1 MASGSDTP
9 PSKRQQRPSGIDFLL
24 SESPDKSET
33 QDELEL
39 QSYLLDKSDLE
50 KSPLDWWADRE
61 TKYPQLSVIAKRV
74 LAVPATSVPLERI
87 FSSAGLI
94 ITKLRNRLSSEVV
107 DQIIFLNKNK
117 IKVPRNEPHPT
128 D

>member
-1 MASGSDTP
+1 MWCYN
-9 PSKRQQRPSGIDFLL
+9 KFDFLL

-39 QSYLLDKSDLE
+39 QSYLLYESDLE

-74 LAVPATSVPLERI
+74 LAVPATSVPSEEI
-87 FSSAGLI
+87 FSSARLI
-94 ITKLRNRLSSEVV
+94 VTQPRNKLSSKVV
-107 DQIIFLNKNK
+107 DQIIL
-117 IKVPRNEPHPT
+117 
-128 D
+128 